1 MRANPRVKKTEEEM
15 GAAFKSE
22 VKQESMGV
30 RTLAR
35 RRKPATSTGEKN
47 PTNVGEE
54 NSAYLLRQVAERLG
68 ISLVHA
74 LRPFDQLPS
83 VYRVLIAM
91 TRRNPVRT
99 RDLID
104 LTLIE
109 PSVLSRTVARMKAQ
123 GLLRVESDE
132 LDARSILIHAT
143 EEGKTLL
150 DAMLPA
156 VTAQYKWAI
165 HDVPPEDLEVM
176 RRTLQRILHNL
187 RISPIK

>member
-1 MRANPRVKKTEEEM
+1 MRTSARVKKTEVKAIP
-15 GAAFKSE
+15 GVKSE
-22 VKQESMGV
+22 VREPARA
-30 RTLAR
+30 RTLVSSQR
-35 RRKPATSTGEKN
+35 PAKSTAEKTSIKG
-47 PTNVGEE
+47 GEE

-74 LRPFDQLPS
+74 LRPFDQMPS

-109 PSVLSRTVARMKAQ
+109 PSVLSRTLARMKDQ

-132 LDARSILIHAT
+132 ADARSIVVHAT
-143 EEGKTLL
+143 EQGKVLL

-176 RRTLQRILHNL
+176 RRTLQSMLHNL